1 MVDSFT
7 EISPYNNG
15 SVLAVE
21 GTVRDIMN
29 NSPAIVR
36 YSYSNECE
44 VCPDDQMF
52 SLYIFINRVDFV
64 LGCVCISLFHML

>member
-15 SVLAVE
+15 SVLAVK

-52 SLYIFINRVDFV
+52 SLSIFINRVDFG

>member
-15 SVLAVE
+15 SVLAVG

-36 YSYSNECE
+36 YI
-44 VCPDDQMF
+44 VIQMNVRCAQMTRC
-52 SLYIFINRVDFV
+52 SVYIF
-64 LGCVCISLFHML
+64 S

>member
-36 YSYSNECE
+36 YSY
-44 VCPDDQMF
+44 F
-52 SLYIFINRVDFV
+52 K
-64 LGCVCISLFHML
+64 